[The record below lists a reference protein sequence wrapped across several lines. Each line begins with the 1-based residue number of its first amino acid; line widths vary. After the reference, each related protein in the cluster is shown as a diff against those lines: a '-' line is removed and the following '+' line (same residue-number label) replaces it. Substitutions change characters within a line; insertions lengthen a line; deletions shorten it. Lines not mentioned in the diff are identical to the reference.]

1 MIAAQLQGM
10 LSIPTVR
17 EFFLQWSVG
26 ESNSGPNNSIIK
38 TCYML
43 LSKFL
48 SSISSF
54 VRFHKTR
61 KPGDTSE
68 LNDLISIAIFVRLLF
83 QRPIKALTARAMLVY
98 NRTKIMVPLRDQAA
112 MRYSKVSSFV
122 VLSNLRIQRSCMIS
136 ITDIICQSHKTPHYK
151 KVDRIGLEPQ
161 LLLAKELC

>member
-1 MIAAQLQGM
+1 MISAQLQSM
-10 LSIPTVR
+10 LSFQLS
-17 EFFLQWSVG
+17 EKWSVG

-38 TCYML
+38 TYYML
-43 LSKFL
+43 LLKFL

-54 VRFHKTR
+54 VPFHKTR

-98 NRTKIMVPLRDQAA
+98 NRTKTMVPLRDQAT

-136 ITDIICQSHKTPHYK
+136 ITDIICQSHKTPH
-151 KVDRIGLEPQ
+151 IN
-161 LLLAKELC
+161 